1 MGRSAASWAALLAAL
16 LATLLG
22 DPVPARWLCRLVPD
36 HADGRTVF
44 PAGEWLGGLGGSPGG
59 PAAGSDRGSTLSA
72 GWSVSVAWLRGR
84 ARFRSR
90 SG

>member
-59 PAAGSDRGSTLSA
+59 PAAGSVPPFDALGGSQRVGGLA
-72 GWSVSVAWLRGR
+72 QRPRQVQE
-84 ARFRSR
+84 
-90 SG
+90 